1 MGTIAVTIFDY
12 VLVAWVCLLIL
23 TCVFWIVFSRKNL
36 IALEE
41 RARKAGLYE
50 QEPVDVMGT
59 RVLIIS
65 NVLVLPAL
73 VARRFKGTPLE
84 GISRMR
90 SYASTADRRSALLLV
105 LAMHTLAF
113 LTLVIYFLPVEYQ

>member
-1 MGTIAVTIFDY
+1 MGAIAVTLFDY
-12 VLVAWVCLLIL
+12 VMFAWICLLIL
-23 TCVFWIVFSRKNL
+23 TCVFWILFSRKNL

-90 SYASTADRRSALLLV
+90 PYASTADRRSALLLV